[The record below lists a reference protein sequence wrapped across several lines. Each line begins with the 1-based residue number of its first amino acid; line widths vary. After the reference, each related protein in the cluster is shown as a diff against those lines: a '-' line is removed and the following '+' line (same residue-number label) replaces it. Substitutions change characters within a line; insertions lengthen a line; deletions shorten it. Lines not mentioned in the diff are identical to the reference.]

1 MNVLERKKVKF
12 RSFRVLQFQLWN
24 VKELTFLTILIILIK
39 GEGKNQRIDIILCGQ
54 IEKDI

>member
-1 MNVLERKKVKF
+1 MLERKKVKF
-12 RSFRVLQFQLWN
+12 RSFRVLQFQLWD